1 MKLSICTDVMGDLSF
16 TDMLDRCVKLGVEGI
31 EMTGGGWSRA
41 PHFRADRLLADKGA
55 LKAALKEIEARG
67 LEIAA
72 LNCSANPLDPGP
84 MGERH
89 RKEMEQTI
97 RLAGEIGVKTIVT
110 MSGLPAAAP
119 GDTVPNWLVYTKSW
133 PEEMPERDR
142 YQWADCAIPYWR
154 GLVEL
159 ADEVGV
165 EKYALENFSA
175 MLVWN
180 PETLFRLRDAVGPK
194 VGMNLDPSH
203 LMWMGADPI
212 ASARALGKAIH
223 HCHGKDPPHRAR
235 PGGRERP
242 FGAEGGHRRRQPHLE
257 LRRRGRRPRPAV
269 VEGVFLRRPD
279 DGLQRLGEPRDGRFH
294 HVHRGRRPVL
304 RRCAAGDDQPLTA
317 RDARGTP

>member
-16 TDMLDRCVKLGVEGI
+16 TDMLDKCVKLGVEGI

-133 PEEMPERDR
+133 PDEMPERDR
-142 YQWADCAIPYWR
+142 YQWEDCAIP
-154 GLVEL
+154 L
-159 ADEVGV
+159 
-165 EKYALENFSA
+165 
-175 MLVWN
+175 
-180 PETLFRLRDAVGPK
+180 
-194 VGMNLDPSH
+194 
-203 LMWMGADPI
+203 
-212 ASARALGKAIH
+212 
-223 HCHGKDPPHRAR
+223 
-235 PGGRERP
+235 
-242 FGAEGGHRRRQPHLE
+242 
-257 LRRRGRRPRPAV
+257 
-269 VEGVFLRRPD
+269 
-279 DGLQRLGEPRDGRFH
+279 LGE
-294 HVHRGRRPVL
+294 
-304 RRCAAGDDQPLTA
+304 AW
-317 RDARGTP
+317 

>member
-1 MKLSICTDVMGDLSF
+1 
-16 TDMLDRCVKLGVEGI
+16 
-31 EMTGGGWSRA
+31 MTGGGWSTRA
-41 PHFRADRLLADKGA
+41 RTSAPTDCWPTKVL

-133 PEEMPERDR
+133 PDEMPERDR
-142 YQWADCAIPYWR
+142 YQWEDCAIPYWQ
-154 GLVEL
+154 GLVKL

-194 VGMNLDPSH
+194 VGMNLDPVH

-212 ASARALGKAIH
+212 ASARALGRRNPPLPRQGH
-223 HCHGKDPPHRAR
+223 PHRAR
-235 PGGRERP
+235 TRRCERP
-242 FGAEGGHRRRQPHLE
+242 SGAQ
-257 LRRRGRRPRPAV
+257 GRR
-269 VEGVFLRRPD
+269 
-279 DGLQRLGEPRDGRFH
+279 
-294 HVHRGRRPVL
+294 
-304 RRCAAGDDQPLTA
+304 
-317 RDARGTP
+317 